1 MDLFRSHTQRAV
13 EGSDLPCPSDC
24 ISGVLIQVILFIAD
38 RGAAGTEL
46 RGRGGSSA
54 EHLRMGVRV
63 RTRSEA
69 SVPDFPSLACPI
81 NLTTP
86 APTE

>member
-38 RGAAGTEL
+38 QGAAGTEL
-46 RGRGGSSA
+46 RGWGELCRASA
-54 EHLRMGVRV
+54 GGVRV
-63 RTRSEA
+63 RTCSEV

>member
-1 MDLFRSHTQRAV
+1 MFRSHTQRAV

-46 RGRGGSSA
+46 RGGGELCRASA
-54 EHLRMGVRV
+54 GGGQ
-63 RTRSEA
+63 SE
-69 SVPDFPSLACPI
+69 DL
-81 NLTTP
+81 L
-86 APTE
+86 

>member
-1 MDLFRSHTQRAV
+1 MFRSHTQRAV

-24 ISGVLIQVILFIAD
+24 LSGVLISAILFIAD
-38 RGAAGTEL
+38 QGAAGTEL
-46 RGRGGSSA
+46 RGELCRASA
-54 EHLRMGVRV
+54 GGVRV
-63 RTRSEA
+63 RTCSEA

-86 APTE
+86 APTD